1 MNATGRALMLTVT
14 LFLAGCFGGA
24 RIISSFGDFR
34 GPEGY
39 PRSDGPHNGI
49 DVAGMVGTPVLA
61 VADGSI
67 SYAGEND
74 GACGTIVVLRHSFG
88 YESVY
93 CHLSD
98 FTKSQGE
105 VTRGE
110 VIGHIGTSGR
120 RPGGGFEHVH
130 LGLRSLDRQYVDP
143 EKVTDGCFEPGKNYP
158 TDRLVLTFPVQ
169 CKN

>member
-1 MNATGRALMLTVT
+1 MNETGRALALAGS
-14 LFLAGCFGGA
+14 LLLAGCFGGA
-24 RIISSFGDFR
+24 RIISSFGDSR

-39 PRSDGPHNGI
+39 PRSDGPHQGI
-49 DVAGMVGTPVLA
+49 DVAGMVGTRVLA
-61 VADGSI
+61 VADGFI

-74 GACGTIVVLRHSFG
+74 GACGTIVVVRHSFG

-98 FTKSQGE
+98 FAKSQGE

-110 VIGHIGTSGR
+110 VIGHLGTSGQ
-120 RPGGGFEHVH
+120 RPGVGFEHVH

-143 EKVTDGCFEPGKNYP
+143 EKITDGCFEPGKKYP
-158 TDRLVLTFPVQ
+158 TDRRVLTFPVPR
-169 CKN
+169 KN